1 MQEVHAH
8 AGQKLRDIKPL
19 LGRSGTAL
27 RCQDRP
33 TLPRYVVFERRGFV
47 LAGGLHGA
55 HATARLYLLA
65 GGTFPFGCSTNS
77 TL

>member
-1 MQEVHAH
+1 MPAKSCGTSSRCL
-8 AGQKLRDIKPL
+8 AGAAQ
-19 LGRSGTAL
+19 
-27 RCQDRP
+27 RCVASCERRP